1 LIDNFSLLDV
11 KPEAYEIPTIKSVL
25 ALHDNYEIDVK
36 MKETVTPDER
46 KEETE
51 LLDRFLETD
60 VFKTAMKFLVDKE
73 FILNDEY
80 EFKDTL
86 RRIWFSQFQRVE
98 GEPSSSGFEAVFV
111 AEKLDSYMIGPQN
124 WIYFAQQEAQKN
136 LDYRGYIKDVK
147 LADVSNATLTY
158 LIISAYWTS
167 NRKRMKSRRL
177 KACWRCMIIMR

>member
-1 LIDNFSLLDV
+1 
-11 KPEAYEIPTIKSVL
+11 
-25 ALHDNYEIDVK
+25 LHDNYEIDVK

-158 LIISAYWTS
+158 LIIYY
-167 NRKRMKSRRL
+167 L
-177 KACWRCMIIMR
+177 IFLIL

>member
-1 LIDNFSLLDV
+1 M
-11 KPEAYEIPTIKSVL
+11 L
-25 ALHDNYEIDVK
+25 ALHDNYEMDVK
-36 MKETVTPDER
+36 VKETVSSEER

-60 VFKTAMKFLVDKE
+60 VFKAAMKFLVDKG
-73 FILNDEY
+73 FIPNDEY

-98 GEPSSSGFEAVFV
+98 GEPSSSGFEAVFL

-124 WIYFAQQEAQKN
+124 WIYFAKQEAQKN

-147 LADVSNATLTY
+147 LADVS
-158 LIISAYWTS
+158 IAYVFDVFIPHMNLLYNFFVLAEGRSYQDTFS
-167 NRKRMKSRRL
+167 IQ
-177 KACWRCMIIMR
+177 CT